1 MAAPSLALY
10 VVLHKDDA
18 EQMVRVQHLSSRHV
32 SPSWPEIGLRQ
43 DPDQALERFEKIFG
57 TVDHSVLVLV
67 EVLFSAHGIAKWATE
82 LTNQTHQFMPRLY
95 KKTFR
100 KQEEDWGVW
109 HFVGDL
115 PLQDT
120 TLVKVV
126 FRPVIDAVL
135 NC

>member
-18 EQMVRVQHLSSRHV
+18 EQMVRVQHLGSRHV

-43 DPDQALERFEKIFG
+43 DPDQALERFKKIYG
-57 TVDHSVLVLV
+57 TVDHSLLVMGQ
-67 EVLFSAHGIAKWATE
+67 VLFSADGIAKWATE
-82 LTNQTHQFMPRLY
+82 LTNQTHDFMPRLY

-115 PLQDT
+115 PLQDA
-120 TLVKVV
+120 TLS
-126 FRPVIDAVL
+126 FGQSL
-135 NC
+135 MQF